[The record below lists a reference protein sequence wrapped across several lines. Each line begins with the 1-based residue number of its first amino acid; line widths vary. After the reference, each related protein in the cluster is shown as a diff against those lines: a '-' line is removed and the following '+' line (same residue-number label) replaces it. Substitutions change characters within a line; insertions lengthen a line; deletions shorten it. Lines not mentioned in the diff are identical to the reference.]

1 MPVNP
6 EKFKYLSNQH
16 IEVVDTVISKFKY
29 FNAKQISDY
38 SHEESAYTNTNHNE
52 PISYEYALELQP
64 I

>member
-1 MPVNP
+1 M
-6 EKFKYLSNQH
+6 
-16 IEVVDTVISKFKY
+16 DTVISKFKY